1 MNDIHRQPVE
11 REPTTGPLAIL
22 PLYARDMAK
31 GQLEKWASRRAQ
43 DGEEVE
49 TDGGYYYLS
58 NGVAIVSIIGPL
70 SQYGGWWYDGHCSVQ
85 ARIMHALSDP
95 RASAVVLEIN
105 SPGGVVSGCFDAVR
119 AVRVAVQESGKSV
132 DVWVG
137 DSCYSAGYAWACV
150 GNRIHLP
157 DSGGVGSVGVIG
169 TIVSYDRMNKEM
181 GIDVYLV
188 RSGAQKADTHPE
200 GPIDPAAIAREQVE
214 VDRLAVIFAGI
225 VAESRGLSVEDVLAR
240 QGGTVHGQEAVSA
253 GFADSVT
260 TFSAVLAMAEQ
271 AGRERRMQEIARR
284 LGLAANASEAEIVQA
299 INAREIDAGVKVQT
313 AEATAKKATEDAAVA
328 VGALATCAAD
338 LAIRSGVR
346 TSGQRDA
353 TIAFLK
359 AAPAVAA
366 VELSTAAPVLPAL
379 RAESSE
385 GTKGGEA
392 YAPKKS
398 LTVDDYAKMSEPE
411 RAQLAQNDRATFD
424 KLRAEFKAQ
433 RGATG
438 SGKGS

>member
-1 MNDIHRQPVE
+1 MNTAEQQPQ
-11 REPTTGPLAIL
+11 REPMKGALAIL
-22 PLYARDMAK
+22 PLYAGDAARGTLD
-31 GQLEKWASRRAQ
+31 KWAARRGAS

-58 NGVAIVSIIGPL
+58 NGVAIVSIVGPL
-70 SQYGGWWYDGHCSVQ
+70 AQYGGWWYDGHCSVQ
-85 ARIMHALSDP
+85 ARIMHALTDP

-119 AVRVAVQESGKSV
+119 AVRAMARESGKRV
-132 DVWVG
+132 FAFAA
-137 DSCYSAGYAWACV
+137 DSAYSAAYAWACV
-150 GNRIHLP
+150 ADEIHLP
-157 DSGGVGSVGVIG
+157 DAGGVGSVGVIG

-214 VDRLAVIFAGI
+214 VDRLASIFAQI
-225 VAESRGLSVEDVLAR
+225 VAESRGLSAEDVLSR

-271 AGRERRMQEIARR
+271 AGREKRMQEIAKR

-299 INAREIDAGVKVQT
+299 INAREIDAGVKIQT
-313 AEATAKKATEDAAVA
+313 AEAAAKKTAEDAGVA
-328 VGALATCAAD
+328 LGALASCAVD

-346 TSGQRDA
+346 TTGQRDA
-353 TIAFLK
+353 TLALLK
-359 AAPAVAA
+359 AAPVAA
-366 VELSTAAPVLPAL
+366 AAELAAAPAVLPAARQEGSDGAKDGSAYKL
-379 RAESSE
+379 QAKTWTKYPTDAAEQVELFEQDS
-385 GTKGGEA
+385 A
-392 YAPKKS
+392 LFY
-398 LTVDDYAKMSEPE
+398 
-411 RAQLAQNDRATFD
+411 
-424 KLRAEFKAQ
+424 KLRNEA
-433 RGATG
+433 R
-438 SGKGS
+438 KG